1 MRLDI
6 LTYLL
11 DINETHSITQ
21 TADKHFISHQAL
33 SKAIH
38 SLEKELKLTLL
49 IRSQHG
55 VTFTPAGVRFL
66 EFAETVLRE
75 KESLDKDLAQFHADY
90 APIKAE
96 PLSVYAIPRYFTP
109 QFLDLLHILQNTG
122 RQKFNIQLHNA
133 TNADIF
139 AKIPFDAYTIGL
151 AVNYDLQMAESLD
164 EFLAKQNLCYEVLAD
179 IPLYYCVHKNSPMA
193 KSGTINE
200 AECKFVGFNFT
211 SYAPMP
217 TYFSSAYTVDNFE
230 LQKKFLKGKNC
241 FGRYTR
247 QEYDTFFAKDFVLLE
262 EKVTTLSFITVYA
275 PIHDNTI
282 DLFIKRFK
290 DSNCLQ

>member
-11 DINETHSITQ
+11 DLNETHSITQ

-33 SKAIH
+33 SKSIH

-55 VTFTPAGVRFL
+55 VTFTPAGMRFL
-66 EFAETVLRE
+66 EFAEKVLSE
-75 KESLDKDLAQFHADY
+75 KQALDKDLAQFQADY
-90 APIKAE
+90 TPIKSE
-96 PLSVYAIPRYFTP
+96 PLSIYAIPRYFTP
-109 QFLDLLHILQNTG
+109 QFLDLIHILQNVG
-122 RQKFNIQLHNA
+122 RQKFTIQLRNA
-133 TNADIF
+133 SNSDIF
-139 AKIPFDAYTIGL
+139 SKISFDPHTIGL

-164 EFLAKQNLCYEVLAD
+164 EFLTKRNLCYEVLAD

-200 AECKFVGFNFT
+200 SDCNFVGFNFT

-217 TYFSSAYTVDNFE
+217 TYSNSAYTVDNFE
-230 LQKKFLKGKNC
+230 LQKKFLKMKNC
-241 FGRYTR
+241 FGRYSR
-247 QEYDTFFAKDFVLLE
+247 QEFNTFFAKDFVLLD
-262 EKVTTLSFITVYA
+262 EKVSLLSFVAIYA
-275 PIHDNTI
+275 PIHDAVV
-282 DLFIKRFK
+282 DLFIKHFK